1 MLEISEI
8 PLFSQLSPSDQ
19 QAVGRA
25 VKTVDFATGAA
36 LCRKGDPGRN
46 LFTIVSGGVKVMFS
60 SDRGVFLGP
69 GQIIGELSVLSGM
82 PVSASVY
89 AARPTR
95 AFVLDKDAF
104 LRLLDSSPLLHR
116 TLAELLV
123 DRLRQAPMERSS
135 EGPSCAMLVSPDGA
149 SDAYALTR
157 TLFRRITLCCPD
169 ALYCELREPEDVVRA
184 REKARSEPSPP
195 PFDCPP
201 EAYARLSEKDKGGPT
216 KYLLDRSRISA
227 GDLLARWRSTGVTGQ
242 YLILAVPSA
251 DASGLKPALRAH
263 DAVVALLTPDADHPL
278 GTIGEGCTFGEADVC
293 EVRLHFGNRAP
304 VNSGGSRW
312 SLGLKLPAT
321 GVLETD
327 DVGGVLAKELD
338 MLARWSVNKGI
349 GIAMGAGAARGFAHL
364 GVLKV
369 LEEAGIP
376 LDYFSGTSI
385 GGIIA
390 LIYTF
395 AGSAD
400 EAINIS
406 RQWLGAKTKVLD
418 RMKSF
423 RAGLY
428 SGARIKSAATE
439 VFRDIRIEDLNR
451 PVSAVAADLITGEKV
466 VMDSGSAVDAALATS
481 AIPGF
486 FPPVARGRQVLIDGA
501 PVSRVPVDL
510 LDRHRC
516 RMKMAINVAPRPNR
530 DEAAVQET
538 VDRVFSFFGF
548 SQVWLRSWEVQ
559 AYWDGVKETSHAD
572 ILLEPPTR
580 DFGMFEFDRID
591 ELVEIGART
600 ASDKL
605 ESIEAAVKMTL
616 NPESL

>member
-46 LFTIVSGGVKVMFS
+46 LFTIASGGVTVMFS
-60 SDRGVFLGP
+60 NDRGVFLGP

-135 EGPSCAMLVSPDGA
+135 EGPSCAMLVLPDGI
-149 SDAYALTR
+149 SNAYSLTR
-157 TLFRRITLCCPD
+157 TLFRRITFYCPD
-169 ALYCELREPEDVVRA
+169 AVYCELRESEDVVHE
-184 REKARSEPSPP
+184 REKAPSAPPPP

-201 EAYARLSEKDKGGPT
+201 DAYALLSENANGGPI
-216 KYLLDRSRISA
+216 KYILDRNRVSA
-227 GDLLARWRSTGVTGQ
+227 RDLLARWRSTGVTGQ
-242 YLILAVPSA
+242 YLILTVASA
-251 DASGLKPALRAH
+251 DASDLRPSLRTH
-263 DAVVALLTPDADHPL
+263 DAVVALLAPDADHPL
-278 GTIGEGCTFGEADVC
+278 GTIMEGCTFGEADVF
-293 EVRLHFGNRAP
+293 EVRLHFGKRAP
-304 VNSGGSRW
+304 VSSCSSRW
-312 SLGLKLPAT
+312 SLGLNLPAT
-321 GVLETD
+321 GILDADE
-327 DVGGVLAKELD
+327 VGGMLSKDLD

-400 EAINIS
+400 EAIRMT
-406 RQWLGAKTKVLD
+406 RQRLGAKAKVID
-418 RMKSF
+418 RMKNF
-423 RAGLY
+423 RSGLY
-428 SGARIKSAATE
+428 SGTKIKSAAAE
-439 VFRDIRIEDLNR
+439 VFRDTMIEDLNR
-451 PVSAVAADLITGEKV
+451 PVAAVAADLITGEKV
-466 VMDSGSAVDAALATS
+466 VMDSGSATDAALATS

-486 FPPVARGRQVLIDGA
+486 FPPLIRGRQVLIDGA

-516 RMKMAINVAPRPNR
+516 RMKMAVNVSPRPNS
-530 DEAAVQET
+530 DEAAVRET

-591 ELVEIGART
+591 ELVEIGVRT
-600 ASDKL
+600 ASEKL
-605 ESIEAAVKMTL
+605 ESIEAAVKMAL